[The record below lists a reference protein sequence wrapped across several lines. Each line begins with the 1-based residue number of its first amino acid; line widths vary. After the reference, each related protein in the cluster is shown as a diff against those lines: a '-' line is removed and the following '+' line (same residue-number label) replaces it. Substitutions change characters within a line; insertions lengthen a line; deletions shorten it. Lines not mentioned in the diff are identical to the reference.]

1 MNNLACSTASY
12 LVNSA
17 WEVSLIGGAGW
28 AVSRLLKKLGP
39 RVEHVAWVVTLAL
52 AVLTP
57 ALPLWR
63 WLLNAV
69 STSTG
74 ANGHLSIALIAGEGG
89 RSNAG
94 NAALLSPTLILALL
108 VLYAMAVLYFAARLC
123 SSLYLTT
130 RLLKD
135 AEPLVFSPE
144 KDSVWKRCQRMLAIK
159 NALTLSSDQIAGPV
173 TIAFRRPVLL
183 LPPNFSKECS
193 DHDFLAAVAHECA
206 HIQRRDFQK
215 NLLYEVA
222 SLAIAFHPV
231 TWMVKSK
238 IAQTREMICD
248 GIATERLIDPHT
260 YTQSL
265 LRLATMVS
273 TGPQTAPSHAIG
285 IFDANILEKR
295 VMMMSAKKQHFSLF
309 VKYGLIVPAVLVLL
323 SVAAGAG
330 AMAVAIAPQTM
341 SQAGDQD
348 KPYGQVYK
356 LGKDKD
362 ISPPE
367 LISSVAPEYPE
378 AARKGKDKFD
388 GKCLVNIVVDSSGVP
403 HDVHIVRSLRPDF
416 DASAIKAVEQY
427 RFKPAK
433 RAGEPVAVSVN
444 VEVNFQKW

>member
-12 LVNSA
+12 LVNSV

-74 ANGHLSIALIAGEGG
+74 ANGHLSIALIAGEGA

-94 NAALLSPTLILALL
+94 NAALLSPTLILGLL
-108 VLYAMAVLYFAARLC
+108 VLYAIAVLYFAARLC

-183 LPPNFSKECS
+183 LPRDFSKECS

-215 NLLYEVA
+215 NLFYEVA

-295 VMMMSAKKQHFSLF
+295 VMMMSAKKQQFSLF

-323 SVAAGAG
+323 SVAGGAG
-330 AMAVAIAPQTM
+330 AMAVAIVPQTP
-341 SQAGDQD
+341 SQ
-348 KPYGQVYK
+348 PYGQVYK
-356 LGKDKD
+356 VGKDVSAPK
-362 ISPPE
+362 
-367 LISSVAPEYPE
+367 LISSVEPKFPE
-378 AARKGKDKFD
+378 AERKQKGKFE
-388 GKCLVNIVVDSSGVP
+388 GTCLVGFIVDENGMP
-403 HDVHIVRSLRPDF
+403 QDVHIVRSLRQDF
-416 DASAIKAVEQY
+416 DEKSIEAVQHY
-427 RFKPAK
+427 RFEPAK
-433 RAGEPVAVSVN
+433 KAGVPVAATLK
-444 VEVNFQKW
+444 VEVRFARF